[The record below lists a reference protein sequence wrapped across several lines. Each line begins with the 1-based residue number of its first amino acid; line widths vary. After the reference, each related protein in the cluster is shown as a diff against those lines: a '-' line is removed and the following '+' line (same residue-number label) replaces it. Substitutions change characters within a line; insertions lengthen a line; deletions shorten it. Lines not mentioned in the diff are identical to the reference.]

1 MSNTYTGKVAKS
13 PKVTDKSIFF
23 VLEPENAKS
32 LAVIGFFKN
41 LDKEYIAK
49 LREFK
54 ANQEVTF
61 LGREHTNNKTGAKEI
76 IIEGPVVE
84 EISLEDALNT
94 PVNLVPLEERTLA
107 DRKYKFM
114 HGKTEVVFWSDG
126 IYAWKDGHKDKKAK
140 MTYDFV
146 ETYNHK
152 VTSDNWLMPDW
163 YAIEVAKRHQAALNA
178 NSKVAALL
186 EEMSVY

>member
-1 MSNTYTGKVAKS
+1 MSNTYTGKLAKS
-13 PKVTDKSIFF
+13 PKITDKSIFF

-41 LDKEYIAK
+41 LDNDYIAK

-61 LGREHTNNKTGAKEI
+61 LGREHTNSKSGAKEI

-84 EISLEDALNT
+84 EVSVEDALNT
-94 PVNLVPLEERTLA
+94 PVNLVPLEERTLS
-107 DRKYKFM
+107 DRMYKFM
-114 HGKTEVVFWSDG
+114 HGKTEVAFWSDG

-140 MTYDFV
+140 MTYDFIDK
-146 ETYNHK
+146 YNST
-152 VTSDNWLMPDW
+152 VTSDKWLLPDW
-163 YAIEVAKRHQAALNA
+163 YVIEVAKINETNKALTDEFA
-178 NSKVAALL
+178 
-186 EEMSVY
+186 VY